1 MSASDYNYKCIE
13 HCDVCK
19 KDRVGTMHH
28 ATSAVGNIA
37 PVLFECHYCS
47 KPPGAVAVYRFIK
60 AAARRYFNKA
70 KYYATTTKAERAKR
84 RAHFAAA
91 KARINARRAA
101 AGRPLIGEGS

>member
-1 MSASDYNYKCIE
+1 MSASDYNYKCVE
-13 HCDVCK
+13 HCDVCG
-19 KDRVGTMHH
+19 KDRKGTMHH

-47 KPPGAVAVYRFIK
+47 KPPGMVAVYRRVKWAFIFYGRK
-60 AAARRYFNKA
+60 V
-70 KYYATTTKAERAKR
+70 KYLATTTKAERAAR

-101 AGRPLIGEGS
+101 EGRPLIGS